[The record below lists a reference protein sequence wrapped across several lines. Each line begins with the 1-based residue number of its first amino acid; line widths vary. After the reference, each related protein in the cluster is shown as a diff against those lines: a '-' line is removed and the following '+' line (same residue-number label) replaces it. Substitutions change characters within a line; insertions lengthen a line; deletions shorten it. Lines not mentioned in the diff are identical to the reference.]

1 MNRPV
6 LLFSAAFILTAGLAS
21 YGQDWNKA
29 QDLYQHTDYSGS
41 LRVLRGIHAP
51 DARTYSLMGQDYY
64 MLGQFKQA
72 VDNFEKAAAI
82 DPKNSDYALW
92 LGRAW
97 GRRAETASVFTAP
110 MAASKARQYFELA
123 VKLDPHNKEATG
135 DLFDYYLNAPGILGG
150 GLDKAAALAEHIGS
164 EDAAEGHFAQAQI
177 AERRREYDTAEMQ
190 LRRAVELAPHQ
201 VGRILDLARY
211 LAKQG
216 RVQESD
222 AVFAQAER
230 IDPNNPKLMYTR
242 AKTLIEGKRNLDQA
256 QALLK
261 KYLQTNLTP
270 EDPPKYEAERLLAK
284 ASGV

>member
-1 MNRPV
+1 MKRFV
-6 LLFSAAFILTAGLAS
+6 LPLAAVFALAGLAAD
-21 YGQDWNKA
+21 GQDWNRA
-29 QDLYQHTDYSGS
+29 QDLYQRTDYSGS
-41 LRVLRGIHAP
+41 LRVLRGVRSP

-72 VDNFEKAAAI
+72 VDNFEKAAAL
-82 DPKNSDYALW
+82 DSRNSDYALW

-150 GLDKAAALAEHIGS
+150 GLDKASALAQHIAR
-164 EDAAEGHFAQAQI
+164 EDEAEGHFAQAQL
-177 AERRREYDTAEMQ
+177 ADRRKEYDTAEMQ

-222 AVFAQAER
+222 AVFAQAEK
-230 IDPNNPKLMYTR
+230 IDPNSPKLIYTR
-242 AKTLIEGKRNLDQA
+242 AKTYIEEKRNLDQA
-256 QALLK
+256 QKLLK
-261 KYLQTNLTP
+261 RYMQCNLTP
-270 EDPPKYEAERLLAK
+270 EDPPKQEAERLLAK
-284 ASGV
+284 ASGVS

>member
-1 MNRPV
+1 MKRWV
-6 LLFSAAFILTAGLAS
+6 LPFSATFILGTGLAC
-21 YGQDWNKA
+21 YGQDWSKA

-41 LRVLRGIHAP
+41 LRVLRGIHSP
-51 DARTYSLMGQDYY
+51 DARTYSLMGQDFY

-72 VDNFEKAAAI
+72 VDNFEKAAAL

-123 VKLDPHNKEATG
+123 VKLDPHNKDATG
-135 DLFDYYLNAPGILGG
+135 DLFDYYLNAPGFLGG
-150 GLDKAAALAEHIGS
+150 GVDKASALAQRIAS
-164 EDAAEGHFAQAQI
+164 DDPAEGHFAQAQI
-177 AERRREYDTAEMQ
+177 AERRKEYDTAEMQ
-190 LRRAVELAPHQ
+190 LRRAVELAPHR

-222 AVFAQAER
+222 AVFAQAEK
-230 IDPNNPKLMYTR
+230 IDPNNARLIYAR
-242 AKTLIEGKRNLDQA
+242 AQTLIEEKRNLDQA

-261 KYLQTNLTP
+261 KYLQADLTP
-270 EDPPKYEAERLLAK
+270 DDPPKYEAERLLAK